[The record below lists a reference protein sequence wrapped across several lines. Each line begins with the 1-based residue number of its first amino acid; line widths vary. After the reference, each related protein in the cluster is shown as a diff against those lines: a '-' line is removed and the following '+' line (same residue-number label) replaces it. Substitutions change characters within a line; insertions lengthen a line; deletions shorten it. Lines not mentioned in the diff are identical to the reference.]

1 MLRSLLCSLCPALLA
16 WMVAACGSSSQAGP
30 EPEVALASSERAQSE
45 FRQLRQRWVTTPLD
59 ARVGLERP
67 LTSFVQEHPTDPQG
81 RLARIYLAWIS
92 LQRGQIELAERW
104 AALAQPGSAGSARDL
119 LSVVR
124 AGLLLARGDAE
135 QAYQDLLA
143 LQGRLIDD
151 DDHLLCLDQLV
162 SAALESKRHREA
174 ALHILDLAARAARRH
189 RERVWRTLEP
199 RLASIPLPILEASL
213 STLSQVPA
221 ASPSVRPAERAAAV
235 DWMRRQI
242 LALLSQSA
250 LEQRDVELAQR
261 LVAAPSARDATEGD
275 KSELL
280 LLATRGALSPI
291 VAGRMLGLALQTADA
306 TSRQRSADVAAG
318 IAAVLDLGDM
328 RPSDRVELATRQ
340 VEPDGVRETLARL
353 AGEGAALLV
362 AGLDGSSAREAAEFS
377 RERGVPVLLLH
388 EPEPG
393 PELPQSAWVL
403 GADTAAANRVLRT
416 ELGRRSDVI
425 SVGAPDRPCAA
436 AGEPDTLH
444 GFRRV
449 SPAGRLI
456 ALSFEGSA
464 TCARSVLMS
473 IAGAERPAVMGFGL
487 EALSAL
493 GDDLANGAEIW
504 ALGAGRLPQF
514 DGPREAKLTQW
525 FQARGRA
532 PGWYEALGHD
542 AALLAERA
550 LPKPKSAVVRDAE
563 QVASIH
569 RQVVGNLG
577 RTTLADSWSSDD
589 GTFDAARRLTRQFRV
604 VRVLPHRFDKPNV
617 GAPR

>member
-1 MLRSLLCSLCPALLA
+1 MLRSLLRSLCLAVLLGVLA
-16 WMVAACGSSSQAGP
+16 WLSACGSSSQAGP

-45 FRQLRQRWVTTPLD
+45 FRELRQRWVMTPLD

-92 LQRGQIELAERW
+92 LQRGQLELAERW
-104 AALAQPGSAGSARDL
+104 ASLAEPGAAGSARDL

-135 QAYQDLLA
+135 RAYRALLA

-199 RLASIPLPILEASL
+199 RLATIPLPILEASL
-213 STLSQVPA
+213 RTLSEAPA

-242 LALLSQSA
+242 LTLLSQSA

-261 LVAAPSARDATEGD
+261 LVAAPSSRDTSESD

-280 LLATRGALSPI
+280 LLATRGALSPV
-291 VAGRMLGLALQTADA
+291 VAGRTLGLALETGSATA
-306 TSRQRSADVAAG
+306 RQRSVDVAAG
-318 IAAVLDLGDM
+318 IAGALDLADAR
-328 RPSDRVELATRQ
+328 RPNDRVELTTRQ

-362 AGLDGSSAREAAEFS
+362 AGMDGSSARAAAEFS
-377 RERGVPVLLLH
+377 REGGVPVLLLH
-388 EPEPG
+388 EPAPG
-393 PELPQSAWVL
+393 PELPRSAWII
-403 GADTAAANRVLRT
+403 GADDAAASRMLRS
-416 ELGRRSDVI
+416 ELGRRGEVI
-425 SVGAPDRPCAA
+425 SIGAPERPCAA
-436 AGEPDTLH
+436 AGEADALP
-444 GFRRV
+444 GFRRT
-449 SPAGRLI
+449 SPSGRVV

-473 IAGAERPAVMGFGL
+473 IAGSERPAVIGFGL
-487 EALSAL
+487 EALTAL
-493 GDDLANGAEIW
+493 GDELAGGAELW
-504 ALGAGRLPQF
+504 ALAAGRLPQF
-514 DGPREAKLTQW
+514 DGPRDAALTHW
-525 FQARGRA
+525 FETRGRA

-542 AALLAERA
+542 AALLAGHV
-550 LPKPKSAVVRDAE
+550 LPKPKATVVRDAQ
-563 QVASIH
+563 QVASLH
-569 RQVVGNLG
+569 QQVVGNLA
-577 RTTLADSWSSDD
+577 RTTLADAWSSD
-589 GTFDAARRLTRQFRV
+589 GGAFDTARRLTRQFRV
-604 VRVLPHRFDKPNV
+604 VRV
-617 GAPR
+617 PR